1 MKRLTP
7 VVLSLM
13 VFFVATSI
21 FAAGAGDLDPTFGT
35 GGKVYAVPANFM
47 PAEDVA
53 VQADGKLVL
62 VGSTV
67 GPDMTQDFGI
77 VRLNANG
84 SPDTGFGSNG
94 LLTISFDP
102 GANEMATAVVIQS
115 DGKIVVAGSA
125 QSGATGWDWGVI
137 RINTNGTLDTS
148 YNSPNGKAKI
158 NFSGEDFA
166 NDMIIQPDDKVVITG
181 TVRVNP
187 NKDIAI
193 ARLTTS
199 GVLDTTFVGPAGRVF
214 IDISGNEDESFALA
228 RQSDGSLIMA
238 GRSAGLNGGDFLLVR
253 MTSAG
258 AIDTAFGFGGAVLTP
273 IGTQNDSAYSV
284 AMQPDG
290 KIVAAGIANSG
301 SFDEAAF
308 ARYTSTGALD
318 TTFDGDGKVS
328 YDIRASN
335 SDVIRSVL
343 IQTDGKIVG
352 GGASGGSFILVRL
365 KTSGALDPTFGI
377 GGKVATNVAPSNSGA
392 HSAALQA
399 DGKIVAVGDGGG
411 PGTFGFT
418 AARFLTTPATDAPFD
433 FDGDGKT
440 DIGIF
445 RQAGSLAQW

>member
-1 MKRLTP
+1 MKRLNP

-13 VFFVATSI
+13 LFVLATSI

-35 GGKVYAVPANFM
+35 GGKVYGVPANFV

-62 VGSTV
+62 VGSTL
-67 GPDMTQDFGI
+67 GPDMTQDYGI
-77 VRLNANG
+77 VRLNSNG
-84 SPDTGFGSNG
+84 SPDTGFGING
-94 LLTISFDP
+94 LLTISFDA

-125 QSGATGWDWGVI
+125 QSATTGWDWGVI

-166 NDMIIQPDDKVVITG
+166 NDMIIQPDDNVVITG

-193 ARLTTS
+193 ARLTTT
-199 GVLDTTFVGPAGRVF
+199 GVLDTTFVGPAGRTF
-214 IDISGNEDESFALA
+214 IDINNGNEDESFALA

-238 GRSAGLNGGDFLLVR
+238 GRSAGLSGGDFLLVR

-258 AIDTAFGFGGAVLTP
+258 AIDATFGFGGAVLTP
-273 IGTQNDSAYSV
+273 IGTQNDSAYAV
-284 AMQPDG
+284 AIQPDG

-308 ARYTSTGALD
+308 ARYTSAGALD

-328 YDIRASN
+328 YDILASS
-335 SDVIRSVL
+335 SDVIRSL
-343 IQTDGKIVG
+343 IIQADGKMVG
-352 GGASGGSFILVRL
+352 VGASGGSF
-365 KTSGALDPTFGI
+365 
-377 GGKVATNVAPSNSGA
+377 
-392 HSAALQA
+392 
-399 DGKIVAVGDGGG
+399 
-411 PGTFGFT
+411 
-418 AARFLTTPATDAPFD
+418 
-433 FDGDGKT
+433 
-440 DIGIF
+440 
-445 RQAGSLAQW
+445 